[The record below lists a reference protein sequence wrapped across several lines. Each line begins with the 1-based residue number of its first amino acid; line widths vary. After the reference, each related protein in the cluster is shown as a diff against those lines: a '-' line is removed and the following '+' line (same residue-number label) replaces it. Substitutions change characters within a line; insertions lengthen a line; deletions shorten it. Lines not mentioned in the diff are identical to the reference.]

1 MMTSKKIIITNKN
14 MREDVEEKQLN
25 TEKLLAK
32 YEKMRKDLIIMDDYD
47 GGQAASLDMIIDDL
61 RKSMW
66 WTV

>member
-1 MMTSKKIIITNKN
+1 
-14 MREDVEEKQLN
+14 MREDVKEKQLN

-66 WTV
+66 WTI

>member
-1 MMTSKKIIITNKN
+1 MK
-14 MREDVEEKQLN
+14 EDIKEKHSN

-66 WTV
+66 WTI